1 MDATEDTICLE
12 KYFFFSSPSLQDQ
25 VRFDSRKDRGWSR
38 IYPSSRMI
46 YHHET
51 RRLNRFFPCK
61 RPCSLQNRVTAS
73 LLSLSL
79 SSVSVQFSFRC
90 ERSVLVPRSKWIP
103 VSYGQPA
110 RLMEGSVPNPWI
122 SEHRYFR
129 VMFANIGIFIPMNFL
144 FCLVFFSFSFLFSI
158 LFFGPDLMIPLLH
171 PTRPSR
177 KYLSCPRSWSCYCFF
192 FFWKFRVNIFR
203 SWEL

>member
-12 KYFFFSSPSLQDQ
+12 KYFFLPPSKI
-25 VRFDSRKDRGWSR
+25 RWDSTRGRTEDDRVL
-38 IYPSSRMI
+38 YPSSRMI
-46 YHHET
+46 YHAP
-51 RRLNRFFPCK
+51 LKSFL
-61 RPCSLQNRVTAS
+61 SLQKTLFLAKQGYRFS
-73 LLSLSL
+73 PPF
-79 SSVSVQFSFRC
+79 VSVQFSFRC

-103 VSYGQPA
+103 VSYGQSA

-129 VMFANIGIFIPMNFL
+129 VMFANIGIFIPMNFFVL
-144 FCLVFFSFSFLFSI
+144 PSFFFFSFFIFNFIFRAWSDDTVVASDASLAQIFIVSTELKLF
-158 LFFGPDLMIPLLH
+158 
-171 PTRPSR
+171 
-177 KYLSCPRSWSCYCFF
+177 FF